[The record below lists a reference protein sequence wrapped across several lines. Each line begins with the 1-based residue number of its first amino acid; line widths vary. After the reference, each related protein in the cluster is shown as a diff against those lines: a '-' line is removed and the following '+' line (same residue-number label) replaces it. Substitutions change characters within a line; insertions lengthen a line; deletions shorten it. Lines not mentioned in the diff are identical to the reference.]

1 MLQNRAPFRRTMSD
15 VQLRL
20 PWPPGGTPAVP
31 ASHRLVVAGE
41 AVPVTMVRHRRA
53 RRYVLRVWSDGT
65 LRLTV
70 PRSGSVSGALRFASG
85 QTAWIIRERERQ
97 RERAQPWDTGT
108 VMWFR
113 GEQVSLTR
121 RGAVVTCGAERILI
135 GPGAP
140 DVRQAVEA
148 RLRDLAERELP
159 PRCIEFATA
168 RSLKVARV
176 AVRNHRS
183 RWGACSARGVISLN
197 WRLIHMPALVSD
209 YIVWHELMH
218 LTHPN
223 HSARFWRAVDGVCP
237 TWREAERWL
246 RRHGREIL

>member
-1 MLQNRAPFRRTMSD
+1 MLQNRDPDSSYDVD

-20 PWPPGGTPAVP
+20 PWPTSGTPAP
-31 ASHRLVVAGE
+31 PTAHRLLVAGE
-41 AVPVTMVRHRRA
+41 PVPVTMVRHRRA

-70 PRSGSVSGALRFASG
+70 PRSGSIAGALRFAAG
-85 QTAWIIRERERQ
+85 QTAWIVRERERQ

-113 GEQVSLTR
+113 GEQVSLMR
-121 RGAVVTCGAERILI
+121 RGATVLCGAERIRV
-135 GPGAP
+135 GAATP

-148 RLRDLAERELP
+148 HLRHLADRELP
-159 PRCIEFATA
+159 ARCLEFAAT
-168 RSLKVARV
+168 RNLRVARV

-183 RWGACSARGVISLN
+183 RWGACSARGVITLN
-197 WRLIHMPALVSD
+197 WRLIHMPPLVSD
-209 YIVWHELMH
+209 YILWHELTH
-218 LTHPN
+218 VDHPN
-223 HSARFWRAVDGVCP
+223 HSSRFWRAVEAVCP